1 MRFPIRAVSIRLH
14 GSRIVEWFLLL
25 TVTACCG
32 CGPEMELTCLIKRD
46 PAAACVD
53 AVWPSQ
59 PPTAVDQFGD
69 LYGSCIDAVAEGLI
83 LANGERSCRKSG
95 VVVCY
100 ETSLTA
106 AQAEVLTDSAVD
118 IFLPRLAVLAP
129 DVVRI
134 LGRTGGILHFSV
146 LHSLDAV
153 AAVQFAG
160 SRAVLSLNGLTHLS
174 AGAAAGLA
182 RSEGPLKLD
191 GLQELEPGVAAA
203 LAEHV
208 GQLSLNGLRRLSA
221 EDAAALAG
229 HHGDLCLNALETLC
243 PGAAEGLASLRHGLH
258 MNGLTELSV
267 QDAAALSRHCG
278 WCLGVNGLCADRL
291 SSEAV
296 MLLSRHHRARLHAAP
311 AGATADVPVRLPG
324 LMPETLPTTAWVKSE
339 ISTAGTNVASFR
351 NPGHEK

>member
-25 TVTACCG
+25 TVTVCCG

-69 LYGSCIDAVAEGLI
+69 LYGSCIDALAEGLI

-100 ETSLTA
+100 ESRLTA
-106 AQAEVLTDSAVD
+106 AQACLLTDSAID
-118 IFLPRLAVLAP
+118 IFLPRLEALDPAVA
-129 DVVRI
+129 RI
-134 LGRTGGILHFSV
+134 LGRSPGILNFAS
-146 LHSLDAV
+146 LRSLDAV
-153 AAVQFAG
+153 AAAELAG
-160 SRAVLSLNGLTHLS
+160 SRAVLSLNALTHLS

-203 LAEHV
+203 LAEHA

-229 HHGDLCLNALETLC
+229 HHGDLCLNAMETLC
-243 PGAAEGLASLRHGLH
+243 PGAAEGLARLPHGLH

-267 QDAAALSRHCG
+267 QDAAALSLHRG
-278 WCLGVNGLCADRL
+278 WCLGVNGLSADRL

-296 MLLSRHHRARLHAAP
+296 MLLSRHHRARPLLAA
-311 AGATADVPVRLPG
+311 AGAITDG
-324 LMPETLPTTAWVKSE
+324 EE
-339 ISTAGTNVASFR
+339 R
-351 NPGHEK
+351 NQLQ

>member
-1 MRFPIRAVSIRLH
+1 MRFPIRAVSIRLR

-25 TVTACCG
+25 TVTVCCG
-32 CGPEMELTCLIKRD
+32 CSPELQLTCLIERD
-46 PAAACVD
+46 PAAVCVD
-53 AVWPSQ
+53 AVWPGQ

-83 LANGERSCRKSG
+83 LANGERPCRKSG

-118 IFLPRLAVLAP
+118 IFLPRLKILAA
-129 DVVRI
+129 DVSRI

-146 LHSLDAV
+146 LHSLDAM
-153 AAVQFAG
+153 AAAELAG
-160 SRAVLSLNGLTHLS
+160 SRAVLSLNGLTRLS
-174 AGAAAGLA
+174 AAAAAGLA

-203 LAEHV
+203 LAKHV
-208 GQLSLNGLRRLSA
+208 GQLSLNGLRKLSA

-229 HHGDLCLNALETLC
+229 HHGDLCLNAMETLC
-243 PGAAEGLASLRHGLH
+243 PGAAEGLASLQHGLH

-267 QDAAALSRHCG
+267 RDAAALSRHRG
-278 WCLGVNGLCADRL
+278 WCLGVHGLRAERL
-291 SSEAV
+291 SPEAFT
-296 MLLSRHHRARLHAAP
+296 LLSRHHRARPLLAAAP
-311 AGATADVPVRLPG
+311 H
-324 LMPETLPTTAWVKSE
+324 
-339 ISTAGTNVASFR
+339 ASFD
-351 NPGHEK
+351 